1 MYFTI
6 YKDAAG
12 QWRWNLKAANHE
24 IIAYGESY
32 ITKQSCLHAIE
43 LIKSTNANTQVV
55 EV

>member
-1 MYFTI
+1 MYFVI

-12 QWRWNLKAANHE
+12 QWRWHLKAINHE
-24 IIAYGESY
+24 TIAHGESY

-43 LIKSTNANTQVV
+43 LIKSTNANTRVV